1 MAIYIPI
8 RKELEDDVVA
18 EYSYRVSGE
27 VGRVR
32 IDKKTGDFWEI
43 QALSFEDAH
52 EYAARVIYK
61 LRKHIQEGE
70 LPDVTSWS
78 A

>member
-8 RKELEDDVVA
+8 RKVLEDDAFA
-18 EYSYRVSGE
+18 EYSYQVSGE

-32 IDKKTGDFWEI
+32 IDKKTGDFWEL
-43 QALSFEDAH
+43 QKLPFKDAN
-52 EYAARVIYK
+52 EYAARVVYR

-70 LPDVTSWS
+70 LPDATSWS